1 MTGIPLSEVAV
12 YDRPTHGHPEACLE
26 VSWGHQRDV
35 WLGMWRA
42 GRDIGCV
49 EIWWHADGVWTQL
62 LDSTL
67 IAWED

>member
-1 MTGIPLSEVAV
+1 MAIPLSEVAV

-49 EIWWHADGVWTQL
+49 EIWHRRDGAEPMRLT
-62 LDSTL
+62 DSTL